1 MSTINSFKII
11 TVTGAHSGIG
21 KTTLCSILLK
31 ELCGFGAIKF
41 TKTALYAS
49 LVDDTI
55 ILKQEGKDTALF
67 LESGA
72 QRVLWIQSPYHELES
87 LLHVAMSRMTDMKG
101 VVVEGNSPVDFLN
114 PHLIIFIIEPH
125 GEIKPSA
132 LKVSKRA
139 DIVIINS
146 ERKVDNNPSPLTIE
160 REGVHF
166 FWIDLLKRKGELNE
180 FLSVVKERITKDP
193 H

>member
-1 MSTINSFKII
+1 MNSFKII

-31 ELCGFGAIKF
+31 ELSGFGAIKF
-41 TKTALYAS
+41 TKTALYTS

-72 QRVLWIQSPYHELES
+72 QRVLWIQSPYNELES

-101 VVVEGNSPVDFLN
+101 VIVEGNSPVDFLK
-114 PHLIIFIIEPH
+114 PHLIIFIIDPH

-146 ERKVDNNPSPLTIE
+146 EKKVDNIPSLFAIV
-160 REGVHF
+160 REGVKF

-180 FLSVVKERITKDP
+180 FLSVVKERITKGP